1 MSHQHNFRGKRMREA
16 MDQSGLTSGQVAYRM
31 GVSDGTVRG
40 WTTGR
45 RGIGPEELVKFA
57 EIVGYPVEYF
67 LYPESQ
73 LPEDF
78 SLRHEVRRLSEQ
90 VTELA
95 ERVAEERSTYI
106 ATDEKALE
114 HLREAHDLSDEDVEE
129 IRRIIRKKNEK
140 PESAE

>member
-16 MDQSGLTSGQVAYRM
+16 MDKLGLSSGQVAYRM

-45 RGIGPEELVKFA
+45 RGMGPEELVKFA

-78 SLRHEVRRLSEQ
+78 SLRHEVRRLSQQ
-90 VTELA
+90 VTKLA
-95 ERVAEERSTYI
+95 EKVAEEHAPY
-106 ATDEKALE
+106 ATDEEALE
-114 HLREAHDLSDEDVEE
+114 HLREAHNLTDEDVEE

>member
-1 MSHQHNFRGKRMREA
+1 
-16 MDQSGLTSGQVAYRM
+16 M

-45 RGIGPEELVKFA
+45 RGMGPEELVKFA

-78 SLRHEVRRLSEQ
+78 SLRHEVSRLSEQ
-90 VTELA
+90 VIRLA
-95 ERVAEERSTYI
+95 ERVAEERGGYI
-106 ATDEKALE
+106 VTDEQALE
-114 HLREAHDLSDEDVEE
+114 HLREAHNLTDEDVEE